1 MTAHFLLI
9 FSHPILNLQYSTTGD
24 AVLVISGNAQ
34 AKVLDKDGY
43 EKAECVK
50 GDQYLTDMA
59 KTKGH
64 VAGLE
69 SGSWHPRDKQ
79 EFLTCSK
86 DGYSHKFI
94 TSSSNN

>member
-1 MTAHFLLI
+1 MHSLLQL
-9 FSHPILNLQYSTTGD
+9 FSMRLAKNAKWSHVLIELQ
-24 AVLVISGNAQ
+24 VL
-34 AKVLDKDGY
+34 VLDKDGY
-43 EKAECVK
+43 EKAECVN
-50 GDQYLTDMA
+50 GDQYLTDMS

-86 DGYSHKFI
+86 DGYSYKCI
-94 TSSSNN
+94 T